1 MIQALGVHQ
10 HFFGNACSNL
20 FTHKLSYWVSTKKN
34 PEKLFNLCVHQD
46 PYFQSQWIHKIQ
58 KTMNTYNRFHMTFME
73 TRVESLHSINSKV
86 SQHLVLLGHQEIFM
100 NKWRKLC
107 IYRILLQFILMFNT
121 KSFCIHWMNINLLV
135 FCCMKID
142 TIFTSLRKLNLIL
155 FIQTNNSLI

>member
-1 MIQALGVHQ
+1 MIEAQGVHQ
-10 HFFGNACSNL
+10 HFFGNSCSNL

-58 KTMNTYNRFHMTFME
+58 KTMNEYNRFHMTFME
-73 TRVESLHSINSKV
+73 TRVESLHSINSKE

-142 TIFTSLRKLNLIL
+142 TIFTSLRKLNLIFFL
-155 FIQTNNSLI
+155 QTNNSLI